1 MFESVKSSPDL
12 QADPGIFYSDLNAI
26 IMNYLISEGYPS
38 AAQKFAHEANI
49 APMHDVNTVEE
60 RVAIRVAIHGGDIQ
74 TALEKINEIN
84 PQVRIPDL
92 ICFV

>member
-1 MFESVKSSPDL
+1 M
-12 QADPGIFYSDLNAI
+12 QADSSTICSDLNAI

-49 APMHDVNTVEE
+49 APMHDVNMVEE

-74 TALEKINEIN
+74 TALEKINELN
-84 PQVRIPDL
+84 PQVRLLDIHYHIRSRHIL
-92 ICFV
+92 L